1 MSSFFSKLFGSKDV
15 SAKAAEK
22 PEMYNDFAITPKPL
36 KESGGF
42 RVAAQIEKTIGAE
55 LKSHHMMRADVL
67 GSEEEARAE
76 SLRKAKVFIDQM
88 GNEIFD

>member
-1 MSSFFSKLFGSKDV
+1 
-15 SAKAAEK
+15 
-22 PEMYNDFAITPKPL
+22 
-36 KESGGF
+36 
-42 RVAAQIEKTIGAE
+42 
-55 LKSHHMMRADVL
+55 MMRADVL